1 MKTKWVL
8 GVLLAGG
15 MAVAATAPVAMR
27 VELEPLRP
35 VGANTEVAV
44 IIQIAPMDRSRIGSN
59 AIFRIELDEGRVSSG
74 SPMRAVQAGDDGS
87 FRVVVEWPP
96 GEHDLRVT
104 IEDPNRED
112 TGLWVGKVRIPDM
125 SRGATYQETDE
136 PEPVPVPEPEPEM
149 TEPTTTEP
157 ETAVEE
163 TTSEA
168 LAAAVSATAAA
179 AVIPEPPTPPVEPEI
194 APEPEPVPV
203 PEMTEPTTTEPETAV
218 EETTSEAL
226 AAAVSAT
233 AAAAMT
239 PEPPTPP
246 VEPEIAPEPEPVP
259 EPEMTEPALVEPLR
273 ADPAPSAAKPEVVE
287 PSEPAEQAPALAPVS
302 ADLTARY
309 AEWERAD
316 PEIREFSVIAMRGRD
331 PAQDLDAGDLRL
343 RVGGSEMPVEKLGDS
358 DSAPLLLGLAI
369 DVVPDDVD
377 GWSGTQGSLAPIVE
391 RAGGGRG
398 KIFVAN
404 PRGVGDWEA
413 EPGSPD
419 RGVGSQTTVNVAQ
432 SVVASL
438 ERFEGQRG
446 RSFLVV
452 LTDGRSEPTK
462 DEWQQA
468 TDAAGGAG
476 VPILVVALWDEE
488 FSQRT
493 RKNLKKLTVVSGGS
507 LFLVQG
513 RNQLESA
520 ADRFGRY
527 LDGGYAVRFR
537 MPSVEQGG
545 CPRQTAKSPSAPRR
559 AFGDSVILKAPETLS
574 S

>member
-136 PEPVPVPEPEPEM
+136 PEPVPVPEPE
-149 TEPTTTEP
+149 
-157 ETAVEE
+157 
-163 TTSEA
+163 
-168 LAAAVSATAAA
+168 
-179 AVIPEPPTPPVEPEI
+179 
-194 APEPEPVPV
+194 

-413 EPGSPD
+413 EPGSPG

-537 MPSVEQGG
+537 MPSVEQGAVM
-545 CPRQTAKSPSAPRR
+545 TAGVSATDREITVSAPKSIR
-559 AFGDSVILKAPETLS
+559 
-574 S
+574 